1 MSYSYW
7 TKSKCARSTGP
18 AAQQADTNNNINNKN
33 ETSLV
38 FNFLKKTSYQ
48 KQKWLRYF
56 SSLPWSFLCHFSLV
70 PKVMTRTGNLWNH
83 CQGGHFIPGLQRI
96 KYKEPMS
103 IFWHWM
109 ILKNWTFLETGDG
122 LFWVRELFCVFV
134 LLEFIFNFYKTFHK
148 MHKWMFVGIN
158 FFAGNFSTEI
168 NHDTK
173 PDQDSE
179 PGNRNKRDIFDRA
192 ITFEDIFRLIDG
204 TESITTTTTTTPRTT
219 TTFTSSKNSPIV
231 SRAHPVPP
239 YSPFGVSP
247 SPYRGP
253 GVSQIFKKVY
263 SDFCT
268 VFWWLFGSILA

>member
-1 MSYSYW
+1 
-7 TKSKCARSTGP
+7 
-18 AAQQADTNNNINNKN
+18 
-33 ETSLV
+33 
-38 FNFLKKTSYQ
+38 
-48 KQKWLRYF
+48 
-56 SSLPWSFLCHFSLV
+56 
-70 PKVMTRTGNLWNH
+70 
-83 CQGGHFIPGLQRI
+83 
-96 KYKEPMS
+96 
-103 IFWHWM
+103 
-109 ILKNWTFLETGDG
+109 
-122 LFWVRELFCVFV
+122 
-134 LLEFIFNFYKTFHK
+134 
-148 MHKWMFVGIN
+148 MFVGIN

-168 NHDTK
+168 DQYHDNK

-268 VFWWLFGSILA
+268 VF